1 MGKYSYIFIGFPIY
15 LLMTGCGDYRGA
27 SQPYSYAPITAESVW
42 IPPKSIRREPID
54 LEGAAIENSTEKSL
68 TLAEVIDI
76 ALHNNP
82 YTQESWAQA
91 REVAAS
97 YGQSLQN
104 YYILSNLTGS
114 YDNYQE
120 ALFTSLNTTNNVTN
134 ANNANTSQTT
144 MNGQNTFHGIT
155 YGSQL
160 NLSYTILDFGQTKA
174 TSQSALQA
182 LYQADFNHNHILQ
195 MTVNQ
200 IMVDYYEYLSQRA
213 QVKAAEQDVVNA
225 QVSLNAV
232 LERFKNGLS
241 DIGDKVQATT
251 KLLEQKLNL
260 VAAQKKQTLSY
271 TTLLNEMGCP
281 ANAYLTF
288 EEYPQKIQLFDIA
301 DLDSLLQI
309 AIQNRP
315 DLYAAEAAFRSSE
328 EKLKLAKA
336 QKYPV
341 ITSNFDVGRERAN
354 LGIGS
359 YYDYNLTLNLNFPLF
374 QGFFIQNGI
383 KKAQANTLA
392 IKSKLKEL
400 QLHLIQE
407 VTTYYN
413 NVFYAKETYQYAK
426 QFLESAQTDF
436 KVNLEQYKAGT
447 STIVDLINAQ
457 TSVAN
462 AQAQL
467 IQGEKD
473 WYTSMA
479 NLVYST
485 GLLTNKPE
493 EEVKFDQSRN
503 CVRSVS
509 SVEDDECESS
519 L

>member
-1 MGKYSYIFIGFPIY
+1 MSKNSYIFLGLPIC
-15 LLMTGCGDYRGA
+15 LFMAGCGDYRGA
-27 SQPYSYAPITAESVW
+27 SQPYSYAPMTAESLW
-42 IPPKSIRREPID
+42 MPPKSIRREPME
-54 LEGAAIENSTEKSL
+54 LEVAAVEEATTKSL

-120 ALFTSLNTTNNVTN
+120 ALFTSLNTTNNETN

-144 MNGQNTFHGIT
+144 VNGQNTFHGIT

-182 LYQADFNHNHILQ
+182 LYQADFTHNHVLQ
-195 MTVNQ
+195 MMVNQ
-200 IMVDYYEYLSQRA
+200 IMVDYYEYLSQKA
-213 QVKAAEQDVVNA
+213 QVKAAEQDVLNA
-225 QVSLNAV
+225 QVALNAV
-232 LERFKNGLS
+232 LEKFKNGLS

-271 TTLLNEMGCP
+271 TTLLNQMGCP
-281 ANAYLTF
+281 ANAYLSF
-288 EEYPQKIQLFDIA
+288 ENYPEKIQLFDIT
-301 DLDSLLQI
+301 DLNSLLQI
-309 AIQNRP
+309 AVQNRP

-336 QKYPV
+336 QRYPV
-341 ITSNFDVGRERAN
+341 VTSDFEIGRERAN

-383 KKAQANTLA
+383 KKAQANTVVTKA
-392 IKSKLKEL
+392 KLKEL
-400 QLHLIQE
+400 QLHLVQE

-413 NVFYAKETYQYAK
+413 NIFYAKETYQYAK
-426 QFLESAQTDF
+426 EFLESAQTDF

-462 AQAQL
+462 AQSQL
-467 IQGEKD
+467 IQGEKE

-479 NLVYST
+479 NLVYSI
-485 GLLTNKPE
+485 GLLTNKPK
-493 EEVKFDQSRN
+493 EEVEFDQSRN
-503 CVRSVS
+503 CFQ
-509 SVEDDECESS
+509 
-519 L
+519 